1 MSAPQDNLF
10 LLSVSQADLE
20 PLMKVIP
27 SLKFIQ
33 VVGQEYQ
40 GMQAICTALPQKIEE
55 KEFIAE
61 EMLDDKIEG

>member
-10 LLSVSQADLE
+10 LLSISQADLE
-20 PLMKVIP
+20 PLMKVMP

-40 GMQAICTALPQKIEE
+40 GMQAICTALPPKAEE
-55 KEFIAE
+55 KQFVAE
-61 EMLDDKIEG
+61 EIVDDKIED